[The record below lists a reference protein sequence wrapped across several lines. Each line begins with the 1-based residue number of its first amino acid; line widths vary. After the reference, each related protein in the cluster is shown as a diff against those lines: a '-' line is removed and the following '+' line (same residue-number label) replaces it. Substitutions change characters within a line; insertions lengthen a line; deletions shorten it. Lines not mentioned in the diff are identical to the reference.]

1 MSQRILVAGIGN
13 IFLGDDGFGVEVV
26 RRLAAHPLP
35 SGVRVAD
42 FGIRGVH
49 LAFEILEHPEDTTI
63 LVDITPRGGAPGTVY
78 LIEPDLAALADAA
91 TGTAD
96 AHSMTPEAVFGLLRS
111 MGGTPRRVWIVGC
124 EPLSLE
130 EKMGLSAPVEQAVD
144 EAVALVLDVIAREGR
159 EETERAENVA
169 GAVAGPLHE
178 ESA

>member
-1 MSQRILVAGIGN
+1 
-13 IFLGDDGFGVEVV
+13 
-26 RRLAAHPLP
+26 
-35 SGVRVAD
+35 
-42 FGIRGVH
+42 
-49 LAFEILEHPEDTTI
+49 
-63 LVDITPRGGAPGTVY
+63 
-78 LIEPDLAALADAA
+78 DAA